1 MKGVKILV
9 ILILVLAISFLA
21 VMQWKSDAIV
31 RKAMALV
38 QHQMEDSLQY
48 ESVELEWLSHFPS
61 IALSLQGLSIG
72 KQSAPFIQGGQLDIV
87 LKVFPLINEQI
98 IIRKL
103 MLTDSEVHIKKNGSR
118 WTYDLLKKSPVPSTE
133 KASAEA
139 ESQGGWDAVINE
151 IELDRVTIYYD
162 DNDGQQFDL
171 FVEQGSAEGNISSK
185 LMDADLDLQITLNHF
200 QGKAYA
206 LAGPITLDLSSQ
218 YIYDAAKSLHQFEKL
233 LIENKGYRMEGNG
246 LFKTNEEKWIDLHI
260 SWDDA
265 EPQALLKLMPASTSE
280 RWKDYTIKGNLEGQM
295 SAKGSY
301 QNGKTPQVN
310 ISSELKNGSVQFP
323 GNGGTLKNIVLDIA
337 YDNGG
342 SNPGNSYLR
351 TNLRHG
357 SIEGNDIKANLRMEN
372 LDRPVIHADID
383 GSLPASLFN
392 LVVDPASLEFQGG
405 VIDFKGFT
413 IDKIDASGFSI
424 KSVVNKSKGDL
435 MVEDAKF
442 RYGDDNIKIGEG
454 QFRITDKR
462 SIVVDAPS
470 FAWNQVVCRDVRG
483 QFTFDGA
490 DVIFSLEGDQSEGK
504 VKAEGRMYD
513 LEGSPKLSSTW
524 TVKGIEIQKLLQS
537 FSDFDQTFI
546 TSSNLKGKADVWA
559 QTTIPYNSKG
569 DIIMNGI
576 QVECALEIKDGELR
590 DMEILEDFGK
600 YIHLDD
606 LKDIRFNQ
614 FRNYLKIENSKV
626 FVPVVFIQSSAIN
639 MSINGVHGFDQEILY
654 NMKINAGQAAANKI
668 KKADLLKRFKPAR
681 KSGWIN
687 LYYVLYGN
695 TSDVQYD
702 QDQKK
707 VISSF
712 EQSSRMKEEL
722 RKKLVDIFGQ
732 EVHWLEPNEW
742 EDIPEYR

>member
-1 MKGVKILV
+1 
-9 ILILVLAISFLA
+9 
-21 VMQWKSDAIV
+21 
-31 RKAMALV
+31 
-38 QHQMEDSLQY
+38 
-48 ESVELEWLSHFPS
+48 
-61 IALSLQGLSIG
+61 
-72 KQSAPFIQGGQLDIV
+72 
-87 LKVFPLINEQI
+87 
-98 IIRKL
+98 
-103 MLTDSEVHIKKNGSR
+103 
-118 WTYDLLKKSPVPSTE
+118 
-133 KASAEA
+133 
-139 ESQGGWDAVINE
+139 
-151 IELDRVTIYYD
+151 
-162 DNDGQQFDL
+162 
-171 FVEQGSAEGNISSK
+171 
-185 LMDADLDLQITLNHF
+185 
-200 QGKAYA
+200 
-206 LAGPITLDLSSQ
+206 
-218 YIYDAAKSLHQFEKL
+218 
-233 LIENKGYRMEGNG
+233 
-246 LFKTNEEKWIDLHI
+246 
-260 SWDDA
+260 
-265 EPQALLKLMPASTSE
+265 
-280 RWKDYTIKGNLEGQM
+280 
-295 SAKGSY
+295 
-301 QNGKTPQVN
+301 
-310 ISSELKNGSVQFP
+310 
-323 GNGGTLKNIVLDIA
+323 
-337 YDNGG
+337 
-342 SNPGNSYLR
+342 
-351 TNLRHG
+351 
-357 SIEGNDIKANLRMEN
+357 
-372 LDRPVIHADID
+372 
-383 GSLPASLFN
+383 
-392 LVVDPASLEFQGG
+392 
-405 VIDFKGFT
+405 
-413 IDKIDASGFSI
+413 
-424 KSVVNKSKGDL
+424 
-435 MVEDAKF
+435 
-442 RYGDDNIKIGEG
+442 
-454 QFRITDKR
+454 
-462 SIVVDAPS
+462 
-470 FAWNQVVCRDVRG
+470 
-483 QFTFDGA
+483 
-490 DVIFSLEGDQSEGK
+490 
-504 VKAEGRMYD
+504 MYD

-576 QVECALEIKDGELR
+576 QVECALEIQDGELR

-722 RKKLVDIFGQ
+722 RKKLVGIFGQ